1 MAAEV
6 VRAET
11 YSRFLDEIRA
21 LKEENL
27 ALKKTNEE
35 LLQRLH
41 GLHGE
46 YQELRY
52 HIKGMAS
59 HGEVLMLH
67 KKILELQNQLQLKRW
82 Q

>member
-6 VRAET
+6 VRADI
-11 YSRFLDEIRA
+11 YAKFLDEIRA

-27 ALKKTNEE
+27 ALKKTNDE

-59 HGEVLMLH
+59 HGEVLMLR
-67 KKILELQNQLQLKRW
+67 KKILELQNQLQLKRSH
-82 Q
+82 

>member
-6 VRAET
+6 VRADI
-11 YSRFLDEIRA
+11 YARFLDEIRA

-27 ALKKTNEE
+27 ALKKTNDE

-59 HGEVLMLH
+59 HGEVLMLR
-67 KKILELQNQLQLKRW
+67 KKILELQNQLQLKRSH
-82 Q
+82 

>member
-6 VRAET
+6 VRADI
-11 YSRFLDEIRA
+11 YGKFFDEIRV
-21 LKEENL
+21 LKEENQT
-27 ALKKTNEE
+27 LKKINEE

-46 YQELRY
+46 YLELRY

-59 HGEVLMLH
+59 HSEVLMLR
-67 KKILELQNQLQLKRW
+67 KKILELQNQLQIKRSH
-82 Q
+82 